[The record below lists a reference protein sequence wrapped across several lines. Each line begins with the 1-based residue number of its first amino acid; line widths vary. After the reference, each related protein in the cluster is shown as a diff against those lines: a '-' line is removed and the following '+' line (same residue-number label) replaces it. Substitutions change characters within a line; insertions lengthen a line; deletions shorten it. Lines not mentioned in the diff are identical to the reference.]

1 MYIFNLLSL
10 SLYLPFSFTFVSPFV
25 FLRQAQT
32 EYKPALSLSLHL
44 PLLLC
49 LYLFVFWRQAQLC
62 KSVILFFFAFFLLCL
77 SFWDEHNC
85 VNLPANDFPPRGM
98 AATQCFLPS
107 HYHPERQQKRSV
119 GFFNDKKNKTLL
131 WGGQYISV
139 PLIQSKFRLQDE
151 SLL

>member
-1 MYIFNLLSL
+1 MYVSNLLSL

-62 KSVILFFFAFFLLCL
+62 KSAIFSFFCLFSFVFVFLRRAQLRKSACKR
-77 SFWDEHNC
+77 
-85 VNLPANDFPPRGM
+85 LPASWDGGDTMFPTFP
-98 AATQCFLPS
+98 LPS
-107 HYHPERQQKRSV
+107 REATKKEYRF
-119 GFFNDKKNKTLL
+119 FFNDKKTKFCFEGVN
-131 WGGQYISV
+131 ISQF
-139 PLIQSKFRLQDE
+139 L
-151 SLL
+151 